1 MAFKMKGPSMHKGT
15 SSYKMA
21 HKAAAAKKAEAAYK
35 KHSAY
40 KSGHDK
46 EMTNERWSEMSD
58 ATTKRT
64 GKSLNDLV
72 AARKNYEKGSKE
84 YNAIQNEINKS
95 YGVSKRH
102 EQAKKTTAQV
112 GGEKMVIKKKGD
124 GDDTKIKTGSSKIA
138 GGSGKTV
145 IKTKEGESKTTRAP
159 KAESTDT
166 GNKETKAKA
175 DASSSNKGGKKTRAE
190 RQLGRATKRV
200 DRYGKKT
207 GQTRDQDPDLDD
219 KKFRRLSIKEQDRQ
233 EKVRNEKK
241 DSPMAMGHKTKVQ
254 PADKPTKMKS
264 KSQGKTKIT
273 YAKSK
278 GKVTKTKVRR

>member
-46 EMTNERWSEMSD
+46 KMTNERWSEMSD

-72 AARKNYEKGSKE
+72 AARKNYEKGSAE

-102 EQAKKTTAQV
+102 TQDKKTKVEV
-112 GGEKMVIKKKGD
+112 GGDNMVIKKKGD
-124 GDDTKIKTGSSKIA
+124 GDDTKIKTGTSKIA
-138 GGSGKTV
+138 GGEGKTV
-145 IKTKEGESKTTRAP
+145 IKTKDGESTTTRGGDKSAN
-159 KAESTDT
+159 T

-175 DASSSNKGGKKTRAE
+175 DDAKKGDSGKKGGRRTRAE
-190 RQLGRATKRV
+190 RQLDRATKRV
-200 DRYGKKT
+200 DRYAKKT
-207 GQTRDQDPDLDD
+207 GQSRDQDPDLDD
-219 KKFRRLSIKEQDRQ
+219 KKFR
-233 EKVRNEKK
+233 
-241 DSPMAMGHKTKVQ
+241 
-254 PADKPTKMKS
+254 
-264 KSQGKTKIT
+264 
-273 YAKSK
+273 
-278 GKVTKTKVRR
+278 